1 MGFLSCVCWLSV
13 PSRPSVC
20 ACVRVAVASAMD
32 WDSFLTEAAQ
42 QVGMKERAVTVVQ
55 ERAVNERVVA
65 ATPKRVVRPRIVA
78 ERVVTI
84 QQGKRTGSGQAQPGR
99 AIKVQ
104 TLNQPSRGI
113 SKKVTVHKPTSSRVQ
128 LLHSSGRRAAGTQ
141 HDGVRQNRRFP
152 NPHQVGYT
160 CRFGEE
166 SPPPLDQYTALAN
179 GDPSIMRCVWR
190 GLFKVRGL
198 EGSACVDGLLSRAL
212 RNALHRYTRA
222 GDTSSHA
229 RINNALARSQ
239 GADLPD
245 DDVREL
251 VIELVSAVR
260 LLWTPQGASKVYRGL
275 RCDDV
280 ALYEQAKLEGKPVQW
295 DSFTS
300 TSRDRQVALS
310 FAGSPVAPAPRL
322 LFVIKRDPSHCAAA
336 DISKYSAFPD
346 EQEVLLLP
354 AMRFEVEQ
362 IRRHG
367 DGLVEVVLR
376 ELVTF
381 PLAV

>member
-1 MGFLSCVCWLSV
+1 
-13 PSRPSVC
+13 
-20 ACVRVAVASAMD
+20 MD

-42 QVGMKERAVTVVQ
+42 QVGMNERAVTVVQ
-55 ERAVNERVVA
+55 ERAVKERVVG
-65 ATPKRVVRPRIVA
+65 ATPKRVVRPRFLA
-78 ERVVTI
+78 ALPERVVTI
-84 QQGKRTGSGQAQPGR
+84 QQGNRTGSGQPGNGTRAGQAQLGR

-104 TLNQPSRGI
+104 PLNQASRGI
-113 SKKVTVHKPTSSRVQ
+113 SKRRLVTVHKTTSSRVQ
-128 LLHSSGRRAAGTQ
+128 VQHSSVRRAAGTQ

-160 CRFGEE
+160 CRLGAE
-166 SPPPLDQYTALAN
+166 PPPQIDQYTALAN

-198 EGSACVDGLLSRAL
+198 EGSACVDGLYSRAL
-212 RNALHRYTRA
+212 RNALHRYTRS

-239 GADLPD
+239 GVDLPD

-260 LLWTPQGASKVYRGL
+260 LLWTPHGASKVYRGL

-280 ALYEQAKLEGKPVQW
+280 ALYEQAKLEGTPVQW

-310 FAGSPVAPAPRL
+310 FAGSPAAPATRL

-367 DGLVEVVLR
+367 DGLVEVVLC
-376 ELVTF
+376 ELATF
-381 PLAV
+381 PLAL